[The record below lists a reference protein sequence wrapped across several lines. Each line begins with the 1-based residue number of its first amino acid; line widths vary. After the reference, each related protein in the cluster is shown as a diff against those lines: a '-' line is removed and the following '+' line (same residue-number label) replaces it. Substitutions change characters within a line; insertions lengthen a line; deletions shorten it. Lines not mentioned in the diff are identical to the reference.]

1 MATTTFLVAGRGE
14 LTSMTTSTAPLI
26 TTAHSVTS
34 DGMNAIAVRK
44 THSILFKEF
53 GCDLPS
59 SRAATPMLILRNLL
73 PLNVVDNL
81 PHNYSRVGIAVAVL
95 LSFVQVAKKLMR
107 NSSPNRKPA
116 TNSIAACTCVSV

>member
-1 MATTTFLVAGRGE
+1 MATTTFLVAGRGQ
-14 LTSMTTSTAPLI
+14 LTSMITSTSPLI

-44 THSILFKEF
+44 THSMLFKQF
-53 GCDLPS
+53 GRDLPS

-81 PHNYSRVGIAVAVL
+81 PHNYSRVG
-95 LSFVQVAKKLMR
+95 LSVNQPKIKAL
-107 NSSPNRKPA
+107 
-116 TNSIAACTCVSV
+116 